1 MCWRWEGLIAPLEK
15 PYIPGENAAC
25 KSRSRTRLKSPLA
38 AAQRGKRTLLR
49 LAGHDFEFAF
59 PGVLAGHD
67 FEFAFPGVMRAVLE
81 HYFSGRFGK
90 GGHDGETAR
99 QLNLGHDSVWW
110 ISAENG

>member
-1 MCWRWEGLIAPLEK
+1 
-15 PYIPGENAAC
+15 
-25 KSRSRTRLKSPLA
+25 
-38 AAQRGKRTLLR
+38 
-49 LAGHDFEFAF
+49 
-59 PGVLAGHD
+59 VLAGHD